1 MATAVLS
8 PMWNTLQ
15 TDQYGDFVYI
25 TQIPYSGSWV
35 TGIIEGY
42 PTGQGATYVTV
53 TVNGV
58 SYWNDVYA
66 NVSSRQPR
74 GLLRHDTLWS
84 R

>member
-8 PMWNTLQ
+8 PMSNTLQ

-42 PTGQGATYVTV
+42 PTG
-53 TVNGV
+53 
-58 SYWNDVYA
+58 WRDI
-66 NVSSRQPR
+66 
-74 GLLRHDTLWS
+74 RHGH